1 MKQNNYNEYW
11 RRWNVLQTAKI
22 NLDLLAQDDW
32 EVYDI
37 NLNSLATVAKR
48 GSITLRVDFMSTG
61 GVSKITV
68 EDGGEIV
75 YQQAFDFLLKPSVA
89 ESEKILTLMKIEDW
103 RKYYTAC

>member
-37 NLNSLATVAKR
+37 NLSSLATVEKR
-48 GSITLRVDFMSTG
+48 GSIRPRVDFM
-61 GVSKITV
+61 
-68 EDGGEIV
+68 
-75 YQQAFDFLLKPSVA
+75 
-89 ESEKILTLMKIEDW
+89 
-103 RKYYTAC
+103 